1 MVVTIWTIHF
11 IWISETG
18 SGLELETLAKNDLE
32 LLALLP
38 LLLNGGITGIHYH
51 TWFMQYREQNQKIH
65 SW

>member
-11 IWISETG
+11 IWIFETG

-38 LLLNGGITGIHYH
+38 LLLNRGIGITGVH
-51 TWFMQYREQNQKIH
+51 
-65 SW
+65 